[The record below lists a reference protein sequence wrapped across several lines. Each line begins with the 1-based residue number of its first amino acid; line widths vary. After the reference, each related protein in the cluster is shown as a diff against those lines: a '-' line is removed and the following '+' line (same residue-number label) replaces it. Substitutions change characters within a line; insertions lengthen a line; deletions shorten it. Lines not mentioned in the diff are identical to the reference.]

1 MKTWLCTHLD
11 SVSQEILL
19 AEVDPV
25 FTEEDIKLF
34 LSPPSKLDVWDTIC
48 NSNLNAA
55 PGSDGIPS
63 LAYKEC
69 WSVLGDPLTKV
80 MLAIH
85 ACEPIP
91 I

>member
-19 AEVDPV
+19 AEVDP
-25 FTEEDIKLF
+25 EEDIRLF
-34 LSPPSKLDVWDTIC
+34 LSPPSKLDVWATIC
-48 NSNLNAA
+48 HSNLNAA
-55 PGSDGIPS
+55 PGSDGIHS